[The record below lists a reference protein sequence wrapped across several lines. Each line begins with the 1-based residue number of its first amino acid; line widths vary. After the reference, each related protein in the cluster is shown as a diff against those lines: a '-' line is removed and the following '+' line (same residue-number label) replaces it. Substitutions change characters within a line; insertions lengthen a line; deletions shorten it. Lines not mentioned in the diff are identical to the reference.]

1 MADISDSE
9 MKLVLGIVNTK
20 YIEIDQI
27 FTISINQQ
35 DYFDFNSVSQTN
47 GKCLHRYK
55 YS

>member
-35 DYFDFNSVSQTN
+35 DVLTLTL
-47 GKCLHRYK
+47 CLKQMENVYTDK
-55 YS
+55 Y